1 MPSVIGKAGPPADL
15 RRFMEK
21 RLDVH
26 LSGGR
31 RVVGVMRGY
40 DTFMNVVLDNA
51 LELRGRPGSQQ
62 VEKNELGMVVI
73 RGNSILDWECL
84 DKLFTADQW
93 SLLHA
98 AAAAARRVEKP

>member
-40 DTFMNVVLDNA
+40 DTFMNIVLDNA
-51 LELRGRPGSQQ
+51 LELRGRKGINKQI
-62 VEKNELGMVVI
+62 ERNELGMVVI

-84 DKLFTADQW
+84 DKV
-93 SLLHA
+93 
-98 AAAAARRVEKP
+98 RP

>member
-1 MPSVIGKAGPPADL
+1 M
-15 RRFMEK
+15 
-21 RLDVH
+21 
-26 LSGGR
+26 
-31 RVVGVMRGY
+31 GVMRGY

-84 DKLFTADQW
+84 DKV
-93 SLLHA
+93 
-98 AAAAARRVEKP
+98 RP

>member
-1 MPSVIGKAGPPADL
+1 MPQAAMPLVCICPT
-15 RRFMEK
+15 
-21 RLDVH
+21 VH

-84 DKLFTADQW
+84 DK
-93 SLLHA
+93 
-98 AAAAARRVEKP
+98 VKP